1 MHYHDIWNYG
11 YDERGK
17 YVLLNVYVEQYK
29 DEECDEPWDWHEF
42 SLDELKGK
50 SINEAIADFFG
61 ENGDID
67 RG

>member
-11 YDERGK
+11 YDEHGK
-17 YVLLNVYVEQYK
+17 YVLLKEY
-29 DEECDEPWDWHEF
+29 DEPWDWHEF

-61 ENGDID
+61 ENGNIN